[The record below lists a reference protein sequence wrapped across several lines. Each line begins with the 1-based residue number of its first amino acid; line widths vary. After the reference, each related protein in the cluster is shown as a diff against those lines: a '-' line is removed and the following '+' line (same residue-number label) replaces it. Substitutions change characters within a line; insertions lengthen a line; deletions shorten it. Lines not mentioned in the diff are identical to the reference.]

1 MWDMNIENRENGT
14 GDPRRILVVLH
25 SAPYL
30 LKPLVPL
37 LQDLERRGYDCKI
50 ILFSDK
56 PSGANESAFEQV
68 MGYTVEVHSN
78 KPACDRGFLLTLARS
93 IRLYPSTIMA
103 RWQMRRLSRQIIAS
117 YQPVAVLLTGDT
129 GLGNASVVRVANESN
144 IPTILIHWAFSMPQS
159 YYDEFRSKAEQQ
171 EGKDRDSLRR
181 FYRAIR
187 RMAAEWLLR
196 RLDLPFQF
204 AHSFGGGEAR
214 RFAVMGDAFVDQFAR
229 QGVSREKMV
238 VTGNPEHD
246 AHYYRRLAT
255 DSATAKR
262 HVCDELGLP
271 LRPLAV
277 FATAPLVGFISSDEQ
292 RRITSILVENVLES
306 TDCSLVVKLHPRDEM
321 DYAFVKEYGSRVAVC
336 KEYDLIALVEA
347 CDVFISHG
355 SSTILLA
362 MAWGKPAV
370 TLSFTSWTVGDYFA
384 ELGGTLLVKDPDRL
398 SSALVSALRNDQV
411 RERLLAEQQQV
422 VSHYMKF
429 DGRVV
434 ERLVS
439 LIEGEIAE
447 STTVH
452 RSMFETISL
461 QIMTRYP
468 GRS

>member
-1 MWDMNIENRENGT
+1 MDIENRENGS
-14 GDPRRILVVLH
+14 GYPRRILVVIH
-25 SAPYL
+25 YAPYL
-30 LKPLVPL
+30 LKPLLLL
-37 LQDLERRGYDCKI
+37 LQDLEKRGYDCKV

-56 PSGANESAFEQV
+56 PSGANESAFEQI

-78 KPACDRGFLLTLARS
+78 KPASGRGFLLTLAQS
-93 IRLYPSTIMA
+93 THLYPSTVMA

-129 GLGNASVVRVANESN
+129 GLGNATVVRVANESN

-159 YYDEFRSKAEQQ
+159 YYDEFRSKTEQRK
-171 EGKDRDSLRR
+171 GKDDRGSLRR
-181 FYRAIR
+181 FYQAIR

-214 RFAVMGDAFVDQFAR
+214 RFAVMGEAFVDQFAR
-229 QGVSREKMV
+229 QGVPREKMV

-246 AHYYRRLAT
+246 ALYYRCLAT

-271 LRPLAV
+271 LGPLAV

-292 RRITSILVENVLES
+292 RRMTSSLVESILES
-306 TDCSLVVKLHPRDEM
+306 TGCSLVVKLHPRDEL
-321 DYAFVKEYGSRVAVC
+321 DYAFVKSYGSRVAVC
-336 KEYDLIALVEA
+336 KEYDLIALMEA
-347 CDVFISHG
+347 CDLFISQG

-362 MAWGKPAV
+362 MAWGRPVV
-370 TLSFTSWTVGDYFA
+370 TFNFTDWAGGDYFA
-384 ELGGTLLVKDPDRL
+384 ELGGTLHVKEPERL
-398 SSALVSALRNDQV
+398 SSALVSALNDNQI

-422 VSHYMKF
+422 VSRYMKF

-439 LIEGEIAE
+439 LIEEEIA
-447 STTVH
+447 
-452 RSMFETISL
+452 RASL
-461 QIMTRYP
+461 TSQHI
-468 GRS
+468 